1 MKRKHSPDYILISLV
16 LFLIIFGI
24 LALSIASAFPSQEKF
39 NRPTYFLMH
48 QLIFGLIPGSILG
61 YIAFRIPIVLL
72 KKWSMIFLII
82 NLGAML
88 LVFFPVIGL
97 SLGGAHRWINLGL
110 FSLQPSE
117 FLKITFILYLA
128 AWISNRVETKKGRGK
143 MGLVPFLLIL
153 GIISI
158 FLILQPDI
166 STLGT
171 IAITAVLMYFLAS
184 TPIYHTILIFL
195 IGVGGLSLLIKT
207 STYRFHRFI
216 TFLHPE
222 IDPMGIG
229 YQIKQA
235 LIAVGSGGIFG
246 QGLGANLEKR
256 SFLPHPMSDS
266 IFAILAEETGFLG
279 SFIIILLFL
288 IFAWRGFYI
297 GRKSEDKFSQLTA
310 LGITFWIVIQ
320 AFINIGAMLGIL
332 PLTGI
337 PLPFFSYGGSALI
350 AELIGIG
357 ILLNISQYSKK

>member
-1 MKRKHSPDYILISLV
+1 
-16 LFLIIFGI
+16 
-24 LALSIASAFPSQEKF
+24 
-39 NRPTYFLMH
+39 
-48 QLIFGLIPGSILG
+48 
-61 YIAFRIPIVLL
+61 
-72 KKWSMIFLII
+72 
-82 NLGAML
+82 
-88 LVFFPVIGL
+88 
-97 SLGGAHRWINLGL
+97 
-110 FSLQPSE
+110 
-117 FLKITFILYLA
+117 
-128 AWISNRVETKKGRGK
+128 
-143 MGLVPFLLIL
+143 
-153 GIISI
+153 
-158 FLILQPDI
+158 
-166 STLGT
+166 
-171 IAITAVLMYFLAS
+171 MYFLAS

-320 AFINIGAMLGIL
+320 AFINIGVMLGIL